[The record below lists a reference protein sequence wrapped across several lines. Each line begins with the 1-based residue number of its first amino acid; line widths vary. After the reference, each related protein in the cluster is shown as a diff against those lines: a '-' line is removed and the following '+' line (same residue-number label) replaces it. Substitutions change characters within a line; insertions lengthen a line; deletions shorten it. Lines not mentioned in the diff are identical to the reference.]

1 MRRAGRSPDPRCGG
15 ARPVRVAARKEPGL
29 GPSFYTDV
37 RSARRAATW
46 KACQPTPSRCHRSR
60 VERLPPS
67 RDLACAAG
75 RPMHVKRCIVSPRH
89 LWDSRAPTYSR
100 LVSIDKVHKSMPGD
114 GIECSLGRH
123 RCDGCLG
130 REMIGT
136 SMAMWL
142 ISGHHRYGP
151 GADRIALIRRSRPK
165 VTETTRPRG
174 VPPSGRR
181 ARRGGPEDPR
191 SRRLLSP
198 RGPVAGWPIPR
209 NTTELEYPSR
219 TAPWLR

>member
-46 KACQPTPSRCHRSR
+46 KACQPTPSRCYRSR

-67 RDLACAAG
+67 HDLACAAG
-75 RPMHVKRCIVSPRH
+75 RPMHVEQCIVPPRH
-89 LWDSRAPTYSR
+89 LREPRAPTHSR
-100 LVSIDKVHKSMPGD
+100 LVAINKVHKSMPGE
-114 GIECSLGRH
+114 GVERSLGRH

-130 REMIGT
+130 CEMIGT
-136 SMAMWL
+136 LMAMWL

-181 ARRGGPEDPR
+181 ARRGCPEDPR

-198 RGPVAGWPIPR
+198 RGSVVGSLIPR